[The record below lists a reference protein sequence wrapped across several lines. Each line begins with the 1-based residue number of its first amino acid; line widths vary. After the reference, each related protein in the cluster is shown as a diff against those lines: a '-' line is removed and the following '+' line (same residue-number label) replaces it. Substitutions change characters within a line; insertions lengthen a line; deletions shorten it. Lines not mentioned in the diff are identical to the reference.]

1 MSHINSARRSTQLSL
16 LALVTLF
23 ALVFASVAAFAQT
36 SVSTGGI
43 VGTVTDATGAV
54 VAGAKVT
61 ITNPGTN
68 QAVTL
73 TTNSAGLYNSGSIV
87 PGNYKVRVE
96 AKGFR
101 TSELPVAVEVGVVV
115 SGNIKLEVGQ
125 ESTVVEVQGAAV
137 AVNTE
142 QATVQGV
149 VTTQQIENLPINGRN
164 FLDLAGL
171 EPGVQIQDGA
181 GFDPT
186 KNGFSSISIG
196 GRAGRT
202 ARIEVDGID
211 ISDENVGTTTQNIS
225 ATAIQEFS
233 IGQSSLDL
241 SSSLT
246 SSGTVNVTTRT
257 GTNSLHGQGNYFFR
271 DQRAGFAAFP
281 GGQSIPYQR
290 NQPGGNIGGP
300 ILKNKLFFF
309 ADVEHT
315 KQDFQNAVVFQEPQ
329 FQVLN
334 GHYGAPFRDTEYLGK
349 LDYVLPHNAHL
360 FGRYTYN
367 DNSILR
373 PSNDFSPFL
382 NRDNTR
388 GFAGGLDF
396 NTGSFTHSIRTGYGK
411 FWNGITPPAGGVF
424 DPLPR
429 VNIIIG
435 SLSTGPNF
443 LAPQVTIQ
451 SNKQFKYDGSKPW
464 KNHIFRYGYA
474 YNRIVGG
481 GFAAFNAVAPSVYGN
496 PGDTTNP
503 NFGTLP
509 GGVSNPLNY
518 VVEPFAL
525 TTAITIAN
533 GQGFFSEIPAFG
545 FPGGGLAD
553 TRNEFYVGD
562 SWKLRQNLTL
572 SYGLHYVR
580 DTGRADSDLAPIPC
594 SATTLI
600 TCTGNLLDQFGYPG
614 LGNRVNQPNRNFGP
628 QVGIAWDP
636 MSNGKTVIRLG
647 AGLYYENNVFN
658 NVLFDRTIKLPK
670 SLVFGTTTLC
680 PGGAVIFPDGTSHTS
695 VDGLTIATQICGQA
709 IGGTITG
716 TSGPVV
722 VGNAIADLQ
731 QQFEAAVTA
740 AGPSTN
746 GFFVGNNLQT
756 FGSAIAPTYRSPRS
770 VQMNIGIAR
779 QIARGTVLSVDYIR
793 NVGTHFL
800 LGVDTNQL
808 GDSRHFDPV
817 AAAAAINAA
826 VANCGVASVV
836 ATYSAPCPLDPANG
850 TNDGGTYGTPANP
863 ARSSTIKDYANQGLD
878 SANSVCGGFPCGLIG
893 APAAAFPGIN
903 PIVGQNTM
911 FFPVGRSV
919 YNGLQMS
926 LKSDV
931 DHPLP
936 GLRHLNYQVSY
947 ALSRFESAVPIGG
960 STIAGDQDFL
970 ATARD
975 YRNPLK
981 FFGPAGQDRTN
992 QFSFGAVFDLLRGVQ
1007 FSTIGHLD
1015 SPLPRTLFLP
1025 RVGAGDIFISDV
1037 TGDGTTGDVVP
1048 GSNVGSFGRSM
1059 KPGDLGKFINGY
1071 LSNSAGLLTP
1081 AGQVVAGANIG
1092 ITSADLVNLGG
1103 ATPGACPAGISG
1115 NLANGLPCINTPP
1128 AGNIGLGW
1136 VKSVD
1141 LGLAWNYKV
1150 KERFTIRP
1158 SLTFFNAFNFANF
1171 DGPANL
1177 PSGILNGNGGS
1188 VSNLTSANR
1197 STRIGPGSGTFSAG
1211 APRELEFALKFTF

>member
-1 MSHINSARRSTQLSL
+1 MLNFHAPRAAHWQ
-16 LALVTLF
+16 F
-23 ALVFASVAAFAQT
+23 ALLILVQVCVLFLTVAAFAQT

-43 VGTVTDATGAV
+43 VGTVTDPQGAV
-54 VAGAKVT
+54 VPDAKIT
-61 ITNPGTN
+61 ITNIGTN

-73 TTNSAGLYNSGSIV
+73 TTTSAGLYNSGSVV
-87 PGNYKVRVE
+87 PGDYKVRVE

-101 TSELPVAVEVGVVV
+101 TSELPLKVQVGAITP
-115 SGNIKLEVGQ
+115 GNIKLELGQ
-125 ESTVVEVQGAAV
+125 ESQVVEVQGTAV

-149 VTTQQIENLPINGRN
+149 VTTEQIENLPINGRN

-225 ATAIQEFS
+225 ATAIQEFQ
-233 IGQSSLDL
+233 IGQSTLDL

-271 DQRAGFAAFP
+271 DQRAGFANFP
-281 GGQSIPYQR
+281 GGQAIPYQR
-290 NQPGGNIGGP
+290 NQPGGNVGGP
-300 ILKNKLFFF
+300 IIKDKLFFF

-315 KQDFQNAVVFQEPQ
+315 KQDFQNAVIFQEAN
-329 FQVLN
+329 FQSLN
-334 GHYGAPFRDTEYLGK
+334 GNYGAPFRDTEYLGK
-349 LDYVLPHNAHL
+349 LDYVLPKNAHI

-373 PSNDFSPFL
+373 PSNDYSPFL

-396 NTGSFTHSIRTGYGK
+396 NTGTFTHSIRAGYSK
-411 FWNGITPPAGGVF
+411 FWNGITPPTGGGIY

-429 VNIIIG
+429 VNIVIG
-435 SLSTGPNF
+435 SLSTGPNL

-451 SNKQFKYDGSKPW
+451 TNKQIKYDGSKPW
-464 KNHIFRYGYA
+464 KNHIFRFGFA
-474 YNRIVGG
+474 FNQIAGG
-481 GFAAFNAVAPSVYGN
+481 GFAAFNAVAPTVDAN

-518 VVEPFAL
+518 VIEPFAL

-533 GQGFFSEIPAFG
+533 GQGFFSEKPAFG
-545 FPGGGLAD
+545 YPGGGLKD
-553 TRNEFYVGD
+553 NRVEFYAGD
-562 SWKLRQNLTL
+562 SWKIKPNLVV

-600 TCTGNLLDQFGYPG
+600 TCSGNLLDQFGYAG
-614 LGNRVNQPNRNFGP
+614 LGNRVNQPNSNFGP

-636 MSNGKTVIRLG
+636 SSNGKTVIRLG

-670 SLVFGTTTLC
+670 SLVFGSTTLC
-680 PGGAVIFPDGTSHTS
+680 PSGDILFPNGSTVSS
-695 VDGLTIATQICGQA
+695 IDGLDIATQICGQA
-709 IGGTITG
+709 IGATING
-716 TSGPVV
+716 VV
-722 VGNAIADLQ
+722 VGNAVADLQ
-731 QQFEAAVTA
+731 QNYEAAVTA
-740 AGPSTN
+740 AGPSSN
-746 GFFVGNNLQT
+746 GFFVGNNLNT
-756 FGSAIAPTYRSPRS
+756 FGSAIAPAYRTPRS
-770 VQMNIGIAR
+770 VQMNIGISR
-779 QIARGTVLSVDYIR
+779 EIKRGTVLSVDYIR

-800 LGVDTNQL
+800 LGVDTNRI
-808 GDSRHFDPV
+808 GDTRYFDPS
-817 AAAAAINAA
+817 AAAAAIQTTNGQFAGCGALSLSAGIDCAIAA
-826 VANCGVASVV
+826 G
-836 ATYSAPCPLDPANG
+836 ATIQS
-850 TNDGGTYGTPANP
+850 
-863 ARSSTIKDYANQGLD
+863 YAGNGLD
-878 SANSVCGGFPCGLIG
+878 SANAFCGGFPCFLFGL
-893 APAAAFPGIN
+893 PNAAFGGIN
-903 PIVGQNTM
+903 PNVGQNVM

-919 YNGLQMS
+919 YSGLQMS
-926 LKSDV
+926 LHSSV
-931 DHPLP
+931 DHPFA
-936 GLRHLNYQVSY
+936 GLKHLSYQVSY
-947 ALSRFESAVPIGG
+947 ALSKFESAVPIGG
-960 STIAGDQDFL
+960 SSIAGDQDFL
-970 ATARD
+970 AGARD
-975 YRNPLK
+975 YRNPLQ
-981 FFGPAGQDRTN
+981 FFGPAGQDRTHQLSFGPIFDLAKGF
-992 QFSFGAVFDLLRGVQ
+992 QFSA
-1007 FSTIGHLD
+1007 IGHID

-1048 GSNVGSFGRSM
+1048 GSNVGSFGRSLS
-1059 KPGDLGKFINGY
+1059 PSGLGNFISGY
-1071 LSNSAGLLTP
+1071 LTKSGGQLTP
-1081 AGQVVAGANIG
+1081 AGQ
-1092 ITSADLVNLGG
+1092 DLVSANLFTQQQLTALGG
-1103 ATPGACPAGISG
+1103 VTPGACPTGVTG

-1128 AGNIGLGW
+1128 SGNIGLGW
-1136 VKSVD
+1136 MKSVD
-1141 LGLAWNYKV
+1141 L
-1150 KERFTIRP
+1150 RFAYAYRIKDRISIQP
-1158 SLTFFNAFNFANF
+1158 AVTFYNAFNFANF
-1171 DGPANL
+1171 DSPANL
-1177 PSGILNGNGGS
+1177 PSGILNGAGGS
-1188 VSNLTSANR
+1188 ISNLTSANR
-1197 STRIGPGSGTFSAG
+1197 GTRIGPGSGTFSLG
-1211 APRELEFALKFTF
+1211 APRELEFALKITF